1 MQGKCRAFELRK
13 IQAAHVFKSVSVAVN
28 WRYALIALE
37 TMFQVALQRCREM
50 HH

>member
-1 MQGKCRAFELRK
+1 LTPCVGA
-13 IQAAHVFKSVSVAVN
+13 VAVN
-28 WRYALIALE
+28 WRYALSALE